1 MDVDFQENFDID
13 NFDNNIKMKEI
24 NKRIEITDLI
34 INHIKTLFEDF
45 QTTSEELLDLIL
57 EKFAERKSEELK
69 NFNNEYYEK
78 MNILYKKIK
87 TKDLNYYYFDY
98 EDFILIFT
106 KIVQYYTQLNIAI
119 SFTDLPET
127 FIMQIFGDDEKLS
140 KLAEKNEY
148 ELQMK
153 FYGLKYQYFSDLYTY
168 KRKKYSLD
176 EINDNQLDKNF
187 NPNLNEWI
195 PLKFSELDINNVL
208 HWPPYT
214 FYTEEKE
221 EKFQRYEK
229 DDSYHECNITFENDK
244 NCNKCSKF
252 RNIDKIRIIYDSFD
266 KIVNINYMIQKELI
280 KFVMFKRNFV
290 DYGDKLTVKNFVFA
304 SWNIFSNKST
314 INFIQ
319 TIRNFNGEDMSYYF
333 LWITDLMKWTLTH

>member
-13 NFDNNIKMKEI
+13 NFDNNVKMKEI

-78 MNILYKKIK
+78 MNVLYKKIK

-176 EINDNQLDKNF
+176 EINDNHLGK
-187 NPNLNEWI
+187 
-195 PLKFSELDINNVL
+195 KFL
-208 HWPPYT
+208 
-214 FYTEEKE
+214 
-221 EKFQRYEK
+221 
-229 DDSYHECNITFENDK
+229 
-244 NCNKCSKF
+244 
-252 RNIDKIRIIYDSFD
+252 
-266 KIVNINYMIQKELI
+266 IQ
-280 KFVMFKRNFV
+280 FK
-290 DYGDKLTVKNFVFA
+290 
-304 SWNIFSNKST
+304 
-314 INFIQ
+314 
-319 TIRNFNGEDMSYYF
+319 
-333 LWITDLMKWTLTH
+333 